1 MKIKKTMTD
10 KAIVANQNN
19 GKNGNGPDHPIAG
32 NQNARKHGLQSKH
45 LVFRT
50 EEERQEFDALQN
62 DLLDEYQPSGRTE
75 LELVGKVA
83 VAFWKSAEE
92 NGWELQELGRRG
104 QAPAAILKTLA
115 ENYDGEQLPLFTG
128 EDGSQSAAQFGW
140 ECQELIVR
148 TGTRNS
154 ELEKEG
160 VLKDQKGKIGH
171 VQIEAR
177 LNTSLDTIL
186 RYHAA
191 NDRDLY
197 RALEELRSVQ
207 RETREQNV
215 AREDEAR
222 MPRRRPL
229 EGRGKLN

>member
-1 MKIKKTMTD
+1 MKIKRTMTD
-10 KAIVANQNN
+10 KATEASQNN
-19 GKNGNGPDHPIAG
+19 GRKSNGPDHPSAR

-50 EEERQEFDALQN
+50 KEERQAYDELLN
-62 DLLDEYQPSGRTE
+62 DLLEDHQPVGRTE

-83 VAFWKSAEE
+83 VNFWRSAEE
-92 NGWELQELGRRG
+92 NGWETQELARRS

-115 ENYDGEQLPLFTG
+115 ENYDGDQLPLFT
-128 EDGSQSAAQFGW
+128 ERDGSHSAVQFGW
-140 ECQELIVR
+140 DCEELIVR

-160 VLKDQKGKIGH
+160 ARKDQKGRSGH

-177 LNTSLDTIL
+177 LDTSLDTIL

-191 NDRDLY
+191 INRDLY
-197 RALEELRSVQ
+197 DALKELRSIQ
-207 RETREQNV
+207 RERREKDVAGEKKAPITRH
-215 AREDEAR
+215 
-222 MPRRRPL
+222 RPA
-229 EGRGKLN
+229 ETRGKLN